1 MVATSQ
7 PDTSAPGAQITPFTA
22 NVEQSAIDDLKH
34 RLATTRWIE
43 REPVDDWRQ
52 GVPLRKAEELVAYWR
67 DNYDWRRFEKR
78 LNTFPQFRTNID
90 GLGIHFL
97 HVRSPH
103 EDALPM
109 LVTHGWPGSINEF
122 LDVIGPLV
130 NPTQH
135 GGSAK
140 DAFHLVI
147 PSLPGYGFSD
157 RPSQSGWNHERTAAA
172 WGTLMAR
179 LGYAK
184 WIAQGGDWGSLITH
198 TMARQGVKGLIAAHS
213 NFPLVAPAQLPE
225 HPNPGE
231 QRAIDG
237 LTSFAGGGSAY
248 FAIHATRPQ
257 TIGYGLV
264 DSPVAL
270 ATWIYEKFQAWTD
283 NDGDPEDALTMD
295 QMLDVISLY
304 WFTGTGGASARFYYE
319 AMQAWPPG
327 RSIFNFGRIDLP
339 MAGSVFP
346 REAYQPP
353 REWAEASWPNLL
365 HWNEVD
371 QGGHFA
377 AFEQPALFTAEVR
390 DAFRS
395 LR

>member
-1 MVATSQ
+1 MTATSQ
-7 PDTSAPGAQITPFTA
+7 PDTSAPSAQITPFTA
-22 NVEQSAIDDLKH
+22 NIEQSAIDDLKR

-52 GVPLRKAEELVAYWR
+52 GVPLSKAEELVAYWR
-67 DNYDWRRFEKR
+67 DSYDWRRFEKR

-109 LVTHGWPGSINEF
+109 LITHGWPGSIIEF
-122 LDVIGPLV
+122 LDTIDPLV

-135 GGSAK
+135 GGSAE

-157 RPSQSGWNHERTAAA
+157 RPTEPGWNHERTAAA

-179 LGYAK
+179 LGYTR
-184 WIAQGGDWGSLITH
+184 WVAQGGDWGSLITH
-198 TMARQGVKGLIAAHS
+198 AMAREGVKGLIAAHS
-213 NFPLVAPAQLPE
+213 NFPLVEPAQLPD
-225 HPNPGE
+225 HPDPGE

-237 LTSFAGGGSAY
+237 LTSFASGGSAY

-283 NDGDPEDALTMD
+283 NDGDPEDALTKD

-319 AMQAWPPG
+319 AMQALPPG
-327 RSIFNFGRIDLP
+327 RSIFSFGRIDLP

-346 REAYQPP
+346 REVYQPP
-353 REWAEASWPNLL
+353 RSWAEESWPNLL
-365 HWNEVD
+365 YWNEVD
-371 QGGHFA
+371 EGGHFA
-377 AFEQPALFTAEVR
+377 AFEQPALFTTEVR
-390 DAFRS
+390 NAFRTM
-395 LR
+395 R